1 MPPGDIPQTINR
13 RGHSR
18 DRRDVWA
25 KPSLR
30 SPGSRRP
37 LRPASKKKP
46 SVCRHKPESSSPG
59 GALTVRFQPSV
70 VLSAL
75 GSPCYARTVKRL
87 SHSGFPWAW
96 HQLTKGSYF
105 HRLTAIRATLS
116 RSPCGWL
123 LPCQPQ
129 SILIPRLTGVSE
141 ERPENSCGLSICEDK
156 ARMEF
161 SGLVSIAR

>member
-1 MPPGDIPQTINR
+1 MCGQSPAWDFPAHADPYVQPQKRSLPYAAI
-13 RGHSR
+13 SR
-18 DRRDVWA
+18 
-25 KPSLR
+25 K
-30 SPGSRRP
+30 
-37 LRPASKKKP
+37 
-46 SVCRHKPESSSPG
+46 SSSPG
-59 GALTVRFQPSV
+59 GALTVRFQPSI

-87 SHSGFPWAW
+87 SHSGFPQAW
-96 HQLTKGSYF
+96 HQLTRGSYF

-129 SILIPRLTGVSE
+129 SILNPRLTGVSE
-141 ERPENSCGLSICEDK
+141 GRPESSCGLSKCGDN

-161 SGLVSIAR
+161 SGLVSTPVKASNFRDRGGLQC